1 MEFKCII
8 DTAMLLRHNSCTV
21 LPDLSNQ
28 ERITH
33 IRRDEAGKTYL
44 LQTTATGFLTKLL
57 GVESSCNRKHR
68 IIAKRMEWAHLPHCV
83 NQVDAEET
91 SFYHYKH
98 TLPTASLCITLLM
111 VLSTHRF

>member
-1 MEFKCII
+1 
-8 DTAMLLRHNSCTV
+8 MLLRHNSCTV

-68 IIAKRMEWAHLPHCV
+68 IQKQNHCKKDGV
-83 NQVDAEET
+83 GSSA
-91 SFYHYKH
+91 
-98 TLPTASLCITLLM
+98 TLCKPGG
-111 VLSTHRF
+111 RRRD